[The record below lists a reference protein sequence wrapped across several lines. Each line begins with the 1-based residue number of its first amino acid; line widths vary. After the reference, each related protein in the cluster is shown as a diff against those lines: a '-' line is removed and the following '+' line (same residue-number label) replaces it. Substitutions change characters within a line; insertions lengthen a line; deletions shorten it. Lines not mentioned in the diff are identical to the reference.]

1 MCHAM
6 SHRFPQ
12 RAAGQRGVTLVE
24 LMVGMLIG
32 MLAIL
37 VISQVL
43 LVSEGQKR
51 TTTSGADAQVNGA
64 LSLFTIQRD
73 IQAAGYGFT
82 SSPGIVGCPLNA
94 RYNGAAP
101 AGFPAVLAPV
111 FITPEAARPLGS
123 VGDSIRIL
131 SSSKTSY
138 SVPTRVVPPGIAVA
152 GQSVA
157 VAAALGFAVGDVAV
171 VAADGVQPCWVF
183 EVTAGLTAT
192 QLPRVD
198 NARWNTA
205 GTPTQAYGDG
215 SVVLNLGTL
224 IDNRY
229 EINVVNGVNVLQ
241 VSSLGLDVN
250 TRAPTWTTRDV
261 QAGVVGLMAFYGR
274 DTSAPNDGIVDV
286 YDTTTPAN
294 NAAWLRVMSV
304 RLLVVSR
311 SGQYEKDIVTPANPT
326 WEVGATPP
334 TTGSAACGASQCV
347 TIDVGAD
354 AAGDVEAKHYRYKV
368 FETIVPMRNMMWS
381 S

>member
-1 MCHAM
+1 MCPR
-6 SHRFPQ
+6 SLQ
-12 RAAGQRGVTLVE
+12 CAAAQRGVTLVE

-82 SSPGIVGCPLNA
+82 SSPGIIGCPLSA
-94 RYNGAAP
+94 RYNGAAGAP
-101 AGFPAVLAPV
+101 VGFPAVLAPV

-131 SSSKTSY
+131 SSSKNSY
-138 SVPTRVVPPGIAVA
+138 AVPTRVVPPGIAVA

-157 VAAALGFAVGDVAV
+157 VAAALGFAQGDMAV

-198 NARWNTA
+198 NARWNTT
-205 GTPTQAYGDG
+205 GTPTLAYGDG

-229 EINVVNGVNVLQ
+229 EINIVNGVNVLQ
-241 VSSLGLDVN
+241 VSSFDSATPDV
-250 TRAPTWTTRDV
+250 RITRDV
-261 QAGVVGLMAFYGR
+261 QAGVVGLRAFYGR
-274 DTSAPNDGIVDV
+274 DTSAPTDGIVDL

-294 NAAWLRVMSV
+294 NADWLRVMSV
-304 RLLVVSR
+304 RLIVVSR
-311 SGQYEKDIVTPANPT
+311 SGQYEKEIVTPANPR
-326 WEVGATPP
+326 WEVGATPA
-334 TTGSAACGASQCV
+334 TTGATTCGASQCV
-347 TIDVGAD
+347 TIDVGAG

>member
-1 MCHAM
+1 MCHPCPIVI
-6 SHRFPQ
+6 RN
-12 RAAGQRGVTLVE
+12 AANQRGVTLVE

-82 SSPGIVGCPLNA
+82 SSPGIVGCPLSA

-101 AGFPAVLAPV
+101 VGFPAVLAPV
-111 FITPEAARPLGS
+111 TITTEAARPLGS

-138 SVPTRVVPPGIAVA
+138 AVPTRVVPPGIAVA

-157 VAAALGFAVGDVAV
+157 VAASLGFAVGDMAV

-183 EVTAGLTAT
+183 EVTGRPTAT

-198 NARWNTA
+198 NARWNA
-205 GTPTQAYGDG
+205 GGTPTQAYGDG
-215 SVVLNLGTL
+215 AVVLNLGTL

-241 VSSLGLDVN
+241 VSSFDNANPGV
-250 TRAPTWTTRDV
+250 RITRDV

-274 DTSAPNDGIVDV
+274 DTSAPLDGIVDA

-294 NAAWLRVMSV
+294 NADWLRVMSV
-304 RLLVVSR
+304 RLLVVAR

>member
-1 MCHAM
+1 MRQAI
-6 SHRFPQ
+6 SPRAPQ
-12 RAAGQRGVTLVE
+12 RAAGQRGVTLIE

-82 SSPGIVGCPLNA
+82 SSPGIIGCPLSA

-101 AGFPAVLAPV
+101 VGFPATLAPV

-157 VAAALGFAVGDVAV
+157 VAAALGFAQGDMAV

-198 NARWNTA
+198 NARWNAA

-215 SVVLNLGTL
+215 SVVVNLGTL

-229 EINVVNGVNVLQ
+229 EINIVNGVNTLQ
-241 VSSLGLDVN
+241 VSSFDSTNPGV
-250 TRAPTWTTRDV
+250 RITRDV
-261 QAGVVGLMAFYGR
+261 QTGVVGLLAFYGR
-274 DTSAPNDGIVDV
+274 DTSAPTDGIVDL

-294 NAAWLRVMSV
+294 NADWLRVMSV
-304 RLLVVSR
+304 RLIVVAR
-311 SGQYEKDIVTPANPT
+311 SGQYEKEIVTPANPR
-326 WEVGATPP
+326 WEVGATPA
-334 TTGSAACGASQCV
+334 TTGATTCGASKCV

>member
-1 MCHAM
+1 M
-6 SHRFPQ
+6 SHRSP
-12 RAAGQRGVTLVE
+12 RCTAAQRGVTLVE

-82 SSPGIVGCPLNA
+82 SSPGIIGCPLSA
-94 RYNGAAP
+94 RYNNGGAAP
-101 AGFPAVLAPV
+101 VGFPAVLAPLT
-111 FITPEAARPLGS
+111 ITPEAARPAGS

-138 SVPTRVVPPGIAVA
+138 AVPTRVVPPGIAVA

-157 VAAALGFAVGDVAV
+157 VAAALGFAVGDMAV

-198 NARWNTA
+198 NARWNTG

-229 EINVVNGVNVLQ
+229 EINIVNGVNVLQ
-241 VSSLGLDVN
+241 VSSFDSAN
-250 TRAPTWTTRDV
+250 PTVRITRDV
-261 QAGVVGLMAFYGR
+261 QAGVVGLLAYYGR
-274 DTSAPNDGIVDV
+274 DTSAPIDGIVDV
-286 YDTTTPAN
+286 YDTTTPGN
-294 NAAWLRVMSV
+294 NADWLRVMSV

-311 SGQYEKDIVTPANPT
+311 SGQYEKDIVTPANPS

-368 FETIVPMRNMMWS
+368 FETIVPLRNMMWS